1 VVLLPAAT
9 PADCGETAMVKSGVA
24 LTTRLTA
31 AVWFKLPLLPAIWR
45 VEVPP
50 GVEAVVVTVSVELPA
65 PLIDV
70 GLKLAVAPAGNPVRL
85 SATVPLNPFTA
96 VVDTV

>member
-1 VVLLPAAT
+1 L
-9 PADCGETAMVKSGVA
+9 
-24 LTTRLTA
+24 R
-31 AVWFKLPLLPAIWR
+31 LPLAPAIWR

-50 GVEAVVVTVSVELPA
+50 GVDAEVVTVSVELPA
-65 PLIDV
+65 PVIDV

-85 SATVPLNPFTA
+85 SATLPLKPFTA